1 MEQIYLSF
9 FLVLCFTLSFVIC
22 NPTDAPEADED
33 LCGQDVCEDG
43 EECIDDT
50 CRAAVATPVLCGK
63 HVCQDGQECIDETC
77 MAAVVPQCSPYSCKN
92 EGELC
97 EIKDSSPKCQ
107 CPTGLEVINGKC
119 IDKKCVNVTCDWSDT
134 IACFR
139 GKCYD
144 LCNQNPCNSTTI
156 CKADKKPSPKHIC
169 VPIDI
174 PTQSTNKGLG
184 SVIDI
189 NNDREAKNHRTEAT
203 LTTTIKSPLKSQEN
217 KITTKAPVLDTE
229 ENETTTKA
237 PVLDTEEN
245 ETTTKAPVLDTEKN
259 ETTTKAPVLDT
270 GENETTTKAPVLD
283 TEENE
288 TTTKAPVLDTQ
299 ENETTTK
306 APVLDTQENETTTK
320 APVLDTEKNETTTK
334 APVLDTEKD
343 ETTTKA
349 PVLDTQEGNGSGFGL
364 DKGTATLEPQ
374 EDEGTILEPALNSH
388 EDDVKQKNDES
399 KLSSNLRPRQEET
412 SSSGSFPVLFM
423 ATIALVIGAYF
434 VYHNRAKVLG
444 MVVEGRNGKEGRGG
458 TRTSYQKLKNVEEA
472 MPGIRGNHAA

>member
-1 MEQIYLSF
+1 MKLEQIFLSF
-9 FLVLCFTLSFVIC
+9 FLVMCFKYSFVIC
-22 NPTDAPEADED
+22 NPTDTSEADATPG
-33 LCGQDVCEDG
+33 LCGKHVCEDG
-43 EECIDDT
+43 EECIDET
-50 CRAAVATPVLCGK
+50 CRAAVVPPCG
-63 HVCQDGQECIDETC
+63 
-77 MAAVVPQCSPYSCKN
+77 PYSCKN

-97 EIKDSSPKCQ
+97 EMKDSRIECK
-107 CPTGLEVINGKC
+107 CPTGLEVVDGKC
-119 IDKKCVNVTCDWSDT
+119 IDKKCVGVACDWSD
-134 IACFR
+134 IVACFR

-144 LCNQNPCNSTTI
+144 LCTQNPSPCNSTTI
-156 CKADKKPSPKHIC
+156 CKADKKPNPKHIC

-189 NNDREAKNHRTEAT
+189 NNDREAENHGNEAT
-203 LTTTIKSPLKSQEN
+203 LTTNIKTPLKSQEN
-217 KITTKAPVLDTE
+217 KTITKAPVLDTE

-245 ETTTKAPVLDTEKN
+245 ETTTSAPVLDTEKN
-259 ETTTKAPVLDT
+259 ETTTKATVLDT
-270 GENETTTKAPVLD
+270 EENETTTKATVLD

-288 TTTKAPVLDTQ
+288 TTTKAPVLDTEKIETTTKSTVLDTE

-306 APVLDTQENETTTK
+306 APVLDTKENETTTK
-320 APVLDTEKNETTTK
+320 ATVLDTEKN
-334 APVLDTEKD
+334 

-364 DKGTATLEPQ
+364 NKATPTLEPQ
-374 EDEGTILEPALNSH
+374 EDRGTTFERALNSQVD
-388 EDDVKQKNDES
+388 EDDVKPPTKDDATQSGNF
-399 KLSSNLRPRQEET
+399 RPRQEET

-444 MVVEGRNGKEGRGG
+444 MVVEGRNGTKGRGG
-458 TRTSYQKLKNVEEA
+458 TRSSYQKLKNVEEA

>member
-270 GENETTTKAPVLD
+270 
-283 TEENE
+283 
-288 TTTKAPVLDTQ
+288 
-299 ENETTTK
+299 
-306 APVLDTQENETTTK
+306 
-320 APVLDTEKNETTTK
+320 
-334 APVLDTEKD
+334 EKD